1 MKNIG
6 LLLVSIMSFFII
18 LSCLFYNS
26 LLIDMEKIK
35 DYVTDS
41 NLILK
46 DVVEDKVDSREGEYI
61 HKLLNIKTGIE
72 NTNTTFL
79 LDKYKVVKISSIE
92 LLIEAISED
101 YKEDKEEYMDMVFNS
116 NDESQNEIDLLMDK
130 NILEV
135 TNMYI
140 KTYIKLQ

>member
-101 YKEDKEEYMDMVFNS
+101 NKEDKEEYMDMVFNS

>member
-101 YKEDKEEYMDMVFNS
+101 NKEDKEEYMDMVFNS

-135 TNMYI
+135 TNMYF